1 MTNPGLNNPR
11 TTVAQET
18 GGHERREFY
27 MRRGKKGIMETG
39 GENVILREVR
49 LVDRRRECCKRSGK
63 TGRQEERML

>member
-1 MTNPGLNNPR
+1 
-11 TTVAQET
+11 
-18 GGHERREFY
+18 

-63 TGRQEERML
+63 TGRQEERMILWCTEYWGRVQTGPAHRDKKPG